1 MFQKGDEH
9 RKQLQMTDD
18 LCLKIEEIKLSN
30 NTTEMTN
37 LDKKILKEGHQG
49 QGNMMI
55 FTSYIPMRE
64 VFFIISH
71 KMVNSKT
78 LFEVVSCFMTSM
90 LSIGALNSI

>member
-49 QGNMMI
+49 QGN
-55 FTSYIPMRE
+55 T
-64 VFFIISH
+64 
-71 KMVNSKT
+71 MVDAKQKKK
-78 LFEVVSCFMTSM
+78 
-90 LSIGALNSI
+90 